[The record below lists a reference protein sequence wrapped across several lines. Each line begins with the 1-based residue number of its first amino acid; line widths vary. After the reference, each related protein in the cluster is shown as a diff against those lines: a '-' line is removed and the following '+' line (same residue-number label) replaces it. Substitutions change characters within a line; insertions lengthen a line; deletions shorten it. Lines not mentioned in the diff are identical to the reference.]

1 MHKAE
6 TLHEKC
12 PNTELF
18 LVRIF
23 LYFDWI
29 QFCLMLGLT
38 WRALSLWNK
47 TVRKNIVWRLFMP
60 LLNAS
65 IFVFQYFDDD
75 TARKVS
81 KYGVISGPYFS
92 VFELNTE
99 IYSVNLRNQSK
110 YRKIRTRNN
119 SVFGHFSHSV
129 ILSRVRLDSVSVLSF
144 TLFIQG

>member
-1 MHKAE
+1 MLKAE

-18 LVRIF
+18 LIRIF
-23 LYFDWI
+23 LYFDCI
-29 QFCLMLGLT
+29 QFFLMLGLT
-38 WRALSLWNK
+38 WHALSLWNN
-47 TVRKNIVWRLFMP
+47 TVRKNMVWRLFMP

-75 TARKVS
+75 TARKGS

-92 VFELNTE
+92 LFELNTE
-99 IYSVNLRNQSK
+99 IYSVNFRVQSK

-119 SVFGHFSHSV
+119 SVFGHFTRSV

-144 TLFIQG
+144 TSFIQG